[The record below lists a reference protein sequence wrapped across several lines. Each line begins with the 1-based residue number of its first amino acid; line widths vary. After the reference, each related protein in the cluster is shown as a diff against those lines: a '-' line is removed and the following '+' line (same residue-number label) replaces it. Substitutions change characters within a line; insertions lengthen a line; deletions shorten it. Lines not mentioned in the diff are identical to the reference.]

1 MILLFQTPT
10 PRALLLWKVI
20 LLFDTNEIPAGVW
33 YYKSAETHEYEWI
46 QFSQVPIKIYFHQKK
61 LGSSWIFKPFWYIII
76 TWHFHVAGC
85 RFYEIACP
93 LVFQRCLPSFP
104 LPHVEV
110 KPTRVIF
117 LVVYSPFGSSV
128 EPRYIVWFL

>member
-1 MILLFQTPT
+1 MIILFQTCFCEKWYSYLTQTKYPHPQAFGIIKVLKLMNMNEFNF
-10 PRALLLWKVI
+10 PRCRSRCIFIKKSW
-20 LLFDTNEIPAGVW
+20 GVV
-33 YYKSAETHEYEWI
+33 E
-46 QFSQVPIKIYFHQKK
+46 FS
-61 LGSSWIFKPFWYIII
+61 SPFEFWDIII